1 MAGPFGVV
9 TMGDMAEKCRKE
21 GGCTEVEGCAAEVDV
36 KVAGEKFA
44 VESVVDGKT
53 EIQLQV
59 SG

>member
-1 MAGPFGVV
+1 MLLRWATWRKNAG
-9 TMGDMAEKCRKE
+9 KE

>member
-1 MAGPFGVV
+1 LVLLGWATWRKNAG
-9 TMGDMAEKCRKE
+9 KE
-21 GGCTEVEGCAAEVDV
+21 EGCCTEVEGCAAEVDV